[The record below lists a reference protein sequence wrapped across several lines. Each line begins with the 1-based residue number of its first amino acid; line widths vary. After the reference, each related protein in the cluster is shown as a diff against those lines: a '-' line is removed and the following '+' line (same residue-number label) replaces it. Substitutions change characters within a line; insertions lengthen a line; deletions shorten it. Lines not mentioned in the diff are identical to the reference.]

1 MRLCYLCL
9 LYTLLLHV
17 RYQTLCHN
25 EAVSVS
31 TERGD
36 DVRDA
41 QTAAEQN
48 IPHTEL
54 VIDDSAKTD
63 NLDDQVRAHYAS
75 RGCHLEFIRVIRSCS
90 CTLFSSISAVC

>member
-1 MRLCYLCL
+1 MRLYRLFAYYLL
-9 LYTLLLHV
+9 LYV
-17 RYQTLCHN
+17 RYQTVCHS
-25 EAVSVS
+25 EAVSIC

-36 DVRDA
+36 DVRDE

-54 VIDDSAKTD
+54 VIDDSAKAD

-75 RGCHLEFIRVIRSCS
+75 RECHLEFTRNSRVSVC
-90 CTLFSSISAVC
+90 LHFSRQKNLS

>member
-1 MRLCYLCL
+1 MRLSFLFA
-9 LYTLLLHV
+9 LYSAATCTLSDP
-17 RYQTLCHN
+17 CHS
-25 EAVSVS
+25 EAVSIC

-36 DVRDA
+36 DVRDE

-54 VIDDSAKTD
+54 VIDDSAKAD

-75 RGCHLEFIRVIRSCS
+75 RECHLEFTRNSRVSVC
-90 CTLFSSISAVC
+90 LHFSRQKNLS